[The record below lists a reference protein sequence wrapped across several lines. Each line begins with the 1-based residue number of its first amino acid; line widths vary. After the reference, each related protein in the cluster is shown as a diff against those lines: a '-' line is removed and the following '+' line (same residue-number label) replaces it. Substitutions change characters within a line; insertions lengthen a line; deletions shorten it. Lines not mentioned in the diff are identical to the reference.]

1 MTNELS
7 NIVTNSELSSDEA
20 TKLQNVFTPYFDQAR
35 QMVEVA
41 SKIVVSDVSQTSEM
55 AQARKIRLALKE
67 IRVSVEKERKQL
79 KEESLRKGKAI
90 DGMANVLKFL
100 IEPIEEHLEQQEKFI
115 EIKEME
121 KRQKIERDRID
132 VLVSLSVDPSFYSLR
147 DMPDD
152 TFEQLVS
159 QIKESNRIKQETEKA
174 AEAARLAAEKAEA
187 EAREKARI
195 ENELLRK
202 EAAEREAEL
211 RKEREAKEKLERD
224 IREKAEAEAK
234 AKAKE
239 EADKLEEER
248 RIAKMGDDEKVKSIV
263 IMLKGIILP
272 TVKSAEAKKLIS
284 ELENDITSMVTKINA
299 F

>member
-35 QMVEVA
+35 QLVEVA
-41 SKIVVSDVSQTSEM
+41 SKIVISDVSQTSEM
-55 AQARKIRLALKE
+55 AQARKMRLALKE

-115 EIKEME
+115 EIKEIE
-121 KRQKIERDRID
+121 KKQKIEQDRKE

-159 QIKESNRIKQETEKA
+159 QIKESNRIKQETKKA
-174 AEAARLAAEKAEA
+174 EEAARLAAEKAEA
-187 EAREKARI
+187 EAREKTRI

-224 IREKAEAEAK
+224 IRERAEAEAK

-239 EADKLEEER
+239 EADKLAEEKR
-248 RIAKMGDDEKVKSIV
+248 VAKMGDDEKVKSIV

>member
-1 MTNELS
+1 MTNELY

-35 QMVEVA
+35 QLVEVA
-41 SKIVVSDVSQTSEM
+41 SKIVISDVSQTGEM
-55 AQARKIRLALKE
+55 AQARKMRLALKE

-121 KRQKIERDRID
+121 KKQKIEQDRKE

-187 EAREKARI
+187 EAREKTRI

-202 EAAEREAEL
+202 EAAERETEL

-224 IREKAEAEAK
+224 IREKAEAEAREK
-234 AKAKE
+234 AKA
-239 EADKLEEER
+239 EADRLAEEKR
-248 RIAKMGDDEKVKSIV
+248 VAKMGDDEKVKGIV

-284 ELENDITSMVTKINA
+284 ELEHDIASMVTKISA